1 MFRILNTNYIFPA
14 FFINY
19 SAGEGYI
26 IIFEKLQSYVKLIGI
41 AILCSL
47 LNMACLAVTN
57 KLVLITE
64 AI

>member
-1 MFRILNTNYIFPA
+1 MFRIFNTITIYIFPA

-26 IIFEKLQSYVKLIGI
+26 IIFEKLQSYVKLLGI

-47 LNMACLAVTN
+47 LNIAVTH
-57 KLVLITE
+57 KLILITE